1 MLNKLKE
8 KYLEFVNNM
17 NEKGIPLPMV
27 RDPKVGKSSITATL
41 VVVSSGLATISIL
54 LMIASI
60 FAKLTT
66 QFTLTDATMA
76 QLKEAFWSSLYFLG
90 TSLTA
95 YLGRQYQIKDK
106 SLIIGD
112 NKNENE

>member
-1 MLNKLKE
+1 MLDKLKE
-8 KYLEFVNNM
+8 KYLEWVKNM
-17 NEKGIPLPMV
+17 NEFGLPLPMV
-27 RDPKVGKSSITATL
+27 RDPKVGKASVTVTL
-41 VVVSSGLATISIL
+41 VVVSSGLATIAIL

-106 SLIIGD
+106 NLIIGTG
-112 NKNENE
+112 KEE

>member
-1 MLNKLKE
+1 MLDKLKD
-8 KYLEFVNNM
+8 KYLEFVSNM
-17 NEKGIPLPMV
+17 NEKGIPVPTA
-27 RDPKVGKSSITATL
+27 RDPKTKTGSVTFTL
-41 VVVSSGLATISIL
+41 VCVSGGLATISIV

-106 SLIIGD
+106 NLIIG
-112 NKNENE
+112 NGKEE

>member
-1 MLNKLKE
+1 MLNELKE

-17 NEKGIPLPMV
+17 NSLGIPLPTI
-27 RDPKVGKSSITATL
+27 RDPKTGKGSITVSL
-41 VVVSSGLATISIL
+41 VVVSAGLASIAIL
-54 LMIASI
+54 LMIVSI

-95 YLGRQYQIKDK
+95 YLGRQYQIKDQG
-106 SLIIGD
+106 LIIG
-112 NKNENE
+112 KENEQ